1 MIDLERSPGIY
12 IYIYI
17 PKISNHNREGFGVTL
32 QVLKQIFL
40 VSWMVERTGGKD
52 TSLDEISLERKP

>member
-1 MIDLERSPGIY
+1 MIDLERSPG

-32 QVLKQIFL
+32 QVLKQIF
-40 VSWMVERTGGKD
+40 GI
-52 TSLDEISLERKP
+52 LDG